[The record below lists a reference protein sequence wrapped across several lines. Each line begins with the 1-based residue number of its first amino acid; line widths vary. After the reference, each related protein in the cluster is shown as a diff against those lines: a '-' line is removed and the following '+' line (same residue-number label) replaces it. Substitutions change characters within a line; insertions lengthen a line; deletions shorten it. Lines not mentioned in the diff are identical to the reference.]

1 VIRAGIYVL
10 AAGVI
15 WLAEGVLFS
24 RLLGFSHVQVAL
36 VAVLYV
42 ALFGIAVLQLVRS
55 AGRQPTGA
63 GQLSP
68 WRYIS
73 VAPMLVVVLG
83 SFVSLPILLLIA
95 LIGKWI
101 S

>member
-15 WLAEGVLFS
+15 WLAEGFLFS
-24 RLLGFSHVQVAL
+24 RLLGFSHVQVAA
-36 VAVLYV
+36 VALMYS
-42 ALFGIAVLQLVRS
+42 ALFGVAVLQLLRS
-55 AGRQPTGA
+55 ARRYSSGA
-63 GQLSP
+63 SQLSP

-73 VAPMLVVVLG
+73 LAPMLVIVLG

-95 LIGKWI
+95 LIGKWL
-101 S
+101 